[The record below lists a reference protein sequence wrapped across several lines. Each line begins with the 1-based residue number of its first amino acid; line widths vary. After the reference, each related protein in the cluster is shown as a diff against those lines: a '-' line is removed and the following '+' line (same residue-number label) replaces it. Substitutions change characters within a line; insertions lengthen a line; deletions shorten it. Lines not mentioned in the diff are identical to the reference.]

1 MNPGIS
7 YFMLCNLILLDV
19 ELYILSKKDVGKFG
33 TTRQLQYYVNTP
45 EQILRNHK
53 GNKSTNF

>member
-45 EQILRNHK
+45 EQILRQ
-53 GNKSTNF
+53 S